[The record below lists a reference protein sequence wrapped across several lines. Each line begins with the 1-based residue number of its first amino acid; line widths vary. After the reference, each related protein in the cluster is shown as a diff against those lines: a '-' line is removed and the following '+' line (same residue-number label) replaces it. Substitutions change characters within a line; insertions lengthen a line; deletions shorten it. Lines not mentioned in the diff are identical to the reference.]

1 MTGEIDLNYLSRK
14 SGARIAYKQNQGN
27 GPTLIWCGGLKSDME
42 GGKAV
47 HLHEWASRENRN
59 FIRFDY
65 FGHGKSSGRFRDG
78 TISQWADDVTF
89 VMDELSKGAVILIG
103 SSMGGW
109 AALMASMKRSARVK
123 GLLLIAPAPDFTQKL
138 TWEYWTEE
146 QRQTLIDDG
155 IVYVESDYDEPYEYS
170 QILMEDGRANQILDK
185 SIAFLGPVK
194 ILQGAMDT
202 VVPWEYSKQIL
213 DVITSED
220 VDYTLVKNGDH
231 SLSSP
236 IDLKRLVSTAEDLCR
251 QIES

>member
-14 SGARIAYKQNQGN
+14 SGERIAYKQNSGT

-65 FGHGKSSGRFRDG
+65 FGHGSSSGRFRDG
-78 TISQWADDVTF
+78 SISQWADDVTY
-89 VMDELSKGAVILIG
+89 VMDEISKGPVILIG

-109 AALMASMKRSARVK
+109 AALIASMKRSTRVK
-123 GLLLIAPAPDFTQKL
+123 ALLLIAPAPDFTQKL
-138 TWEYWTEE
+138 TWENWTED
-146 QRQTLIDDG
+146 QRQTLTDDG
-155 IVYVESDYDEPYEYS
+155 IVYEESDYDEPYEYS
-170 QILMEDGRANQILDK
+170 QILMEDGRANQILDRPIK
-185 SIAFLGPVK
+185 FSGPVK
-194 ILQGAMDT
+194 ILQGAQDP
-202 VVPWEYSKQIL
+202 VVPWEYSKQIVE
-213 DVITSED
+213 VITSDD

-236 IDLKRLVSTAEDLCR
+236 RDLIRLISAAEDLCG